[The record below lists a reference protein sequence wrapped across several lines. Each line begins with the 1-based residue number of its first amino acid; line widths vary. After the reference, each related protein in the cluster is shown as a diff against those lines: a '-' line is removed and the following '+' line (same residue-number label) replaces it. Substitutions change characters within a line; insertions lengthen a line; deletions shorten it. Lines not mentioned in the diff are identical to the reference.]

1 MAEQAVTTTTR
12 QPKRRRS
19 PTGGTTRRRPS
30 AANGRRRTSRSAEAA
45 NLNQLEQLIRNLEAR
60 VSELTSSSG
69 IRSNVRQAS
78 SQVGN
83 LMSGATHQVGEVVA
97 DTLTEVADRFRNGAH
112 SVTSMARLGTGA
124 ISKIT
129 DEVEKRP
136 FMTVAIALGIGFL
149 AGLAGKAGELSG
161 SGRRQ

>member
-1 MAEQAVTTTTR
+1 MAEQAVTTPR

-19 PTGGTTRRRPS
+19 PARATTRRR
-30 AANGRRRTSRSAEAA
+30 AANGNGPRRRRAASAS
-45 NLNQLEQLIRNLEAR
+45 NLSQLEQLIRNLEAR
-60 VSELTSSSG
+60 VSELTSGSG

-83 LMSGATHQVGEVVA
+83 LMSGATHQVGEAVA
-97 DTLTEVADRFRNGAH
+97 DTLTEVADKFRNGAH

-124 ISKIT
+124 LHKIT

-161 SGRRQ
+161 DGRRH